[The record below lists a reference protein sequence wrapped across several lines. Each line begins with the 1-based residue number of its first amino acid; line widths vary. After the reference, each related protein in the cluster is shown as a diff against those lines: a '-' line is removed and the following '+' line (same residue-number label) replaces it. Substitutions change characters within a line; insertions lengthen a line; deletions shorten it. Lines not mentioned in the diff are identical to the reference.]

1 MAKLNTKSSPARS
14 SLVTH
19 EGAPAKRIDAEAQLQ
34 RSVMACLL
42 WEGQFYED
50 GHAIADRITGLVA
63 EVAPEKVAAIAI
75 EAREQQHLR
84 HIPLLLVDALAKSTD
99 PARRKVVG
107 ETLARVVQRADELTE
122 FLAIYWRTKR
132 QPLASQ
138 VKRGLAKA
146 FTKFNAY
153 SLAKYNRDEAV
164 KLRDVLFLC
173 HAKPKDA
180 EQAATWKQLVDNT
193 LPAPDTWE
201 VALSAG
207 KDKKAT
213 WERLIQEN
221 NLGGLAFLRNLRN
234 MQEVKVSD
242 EAIRQGFATMKAQ
255 RVLPFRFI
263 AAAQFAPRFESELEA
278 AMFRNT
284 VELPKLAGR
293 TTLLIDHSGSMNV
306 PLSSKSDLTRFEAGV
321 ALAILLREVCEQ
333 VTVIAFS
340 TNSTIVPTRR
350 GFALADALRKA
361 TEWGGTFTEGA
372 KKAADHYGYDR
383 LIVVTDEQSHEA
395 LSNPNGKGYV
405 INVASYQNG
414 IGYGKWTHIDGWSE
428 SIVRYIQAS
437 ETPSS
442 QEA

>member
-14 SLVTH
+14 TLVTH
-19 EGAPAKRIDAEAQLQ
+19 EGAPAKRIDAEAQLR

-42 WEGQFYED
+42 WEDQFYED
-50 GHAIADRITGLVA
+50 GQAIADRIAGLVA
-63 EVAPEKVAAIAI
+63 EVAPERVAAIAI
-75 EAREQQHLR
+75 EAREQNHLR
-84 HIPLLLVDALAKSTD
+84 HVPLLLVDALAKSTD

-107 ETLARVVQRADELTE
+107 ETLARVIQRADELAE

-132 QPLASQ
+132 QPLAAQ

-180 EQAATWKQLVDNT
+180 EQAATWKQLVDGT

-213 WERLIQEN
+213 WERLITED

-234 MQEVKVSD
+234 MQEVGVTD
-242 EAIRQGFATMKAQ
+242 EVIRQGLGTLKAQ

-263 AAAQFAPRFESELEA
+263 AAAKFAPRFESEIEA

-284 VELPKLAGR
+284 AEMPKLTGR
-293 TTLLIDHSGSMNV
+293 TALLVDHSGSMNV
-306 PLSSKSDLTRFEAGV
+306 PLSGKSDLSRFEAGA
-321 ALAILLREVCEQ
+321 ALAILLREVCES
-333 VTVIAFS
+333 VTVMAFS
-340 TNSTIVPTRR
+340 DTGVVVPSRR
-350 GFALADALRKA
+350 GFSLADALRSCMS
-361 TEWGGTFTEGA
+361 WGGTYTEQA
-372 KKAADHYGYDR
+372 KVAADKLGYDR
-383 LIVVTDEQSHEA
+383 LIIVTDEQSHEA
-395 LSNPNGKGYV
+395 LSNPQGKGYV
-405 INVASYQNG
+405 VNVASYKNG
-414 IGYGKWTHIDGWSE
+414 IGYGQWTHIDGWSE

-437 ETPSS
+437 EAP
-442 QEA
+442 ANL

>member
-1 MAKLNTKSSPARS
+1 MAKLNTLKSSPARTTI
-14 SLVTH
+14 VTH
-19 EGAPAKRIDAEAQLQ
+19 EGAPAKRIDAEAQLR

-42 WEGQFYED
+42 WEDQFYED
-50 GHAIADRITGLVA
+50 GQSIADRIVGLVA

-75 EAREQQHLR
+75 EAREQQQLR
-84 HIPLLLVDALAKSTD
+84 HVPLLLVDALAKNPKS
-99 PARRKVVG
+99 RGVVA
-107 ETLARVVQRADELTE
+107 ETLARVIQRADELAE

-132 QPLASQ
+132 QPLAAQ

-153 SLAKYNRDEAV
+153 TLAKYNRDEAV

-173 HAKPKDA
+173 HAKPKDE
-180 EQAATWKQLVDNT
+180 EQAATWKQLIDGT

-213 WERLIQEN
+213 WERLITEQ

-234 MQEVKVSD
+234 MQEVGVSD
-242 EAIRQGFATMKAQ
+242 DLIRQGLATLKAQ

-263 AAAQFAPRFESELEA
+263 AAAKFAARFESEIEA

-284 VELPKLAGR
+284 AELPKLGGKTA
-293 TTLLIDHSGSMNV
+293 LLVDHSGSMNV
-306 PLSSKSDLTRFEAGV
+306 PLSGKSDLSRFEAGA

-333 VTVIAFS
+333 ITVIAFS
-340 TNSTIVPTRR
+340 TNSTVVPSRR
-350 GFALADALRKA
+350 GFALADALREA
-361 TEWGGTFTEGA
+361 QEWGGTFTEGA

-383 LIVVTDEQSHEA
+383 IIIVTDEQSHEA
-395 LSNPNGKGYV
+395 LSHPKGKGYV
-405 INVASYQNG
+405 VNVASYKNG
-414 IGYGKWTHIDGWSE
+414 IGYGAWTHIDGWSE

-437 ETPSS
+437 ETPPNLS
-442 QEA
+442 